1 MKHQPQYAIAI
12 IEQGK
17 TINEGLVAL
26 FPLKN
31 DKAAANKAYEE
42 TEVTPSYYKILSV
55 TEFKYKDENFR
66 GPDHEGDYFP
76 SVLKSSNRLFTN

>member
-1 MKHQPQYAIAI
+1 MKTNTIPKQPLSPTKEIA
-12 IEQGK
+12 EFQ
-17 TINEGLVAL
+17 L
-26 FPLKN
+26 
-31 DKAAANKAYEE
+31 
-42 TEVTPSYYKILSV
+42 TPSYYKILSV